1 MSLSTTK
8 NSKASE
14 HQIFKKARDFAEAVV
29 APRSIL
35 WERESGFDRETL
47 RDAAKLGLIGLQV
60 PATHGGLGL
69 PFSAKTKLA
78 EILAGADFGFAMSV
92 MIGVNVAFKLTRDTS
107 SKVVNRYLSDL
118 LTTKRL
124 ASVALTEPQAG
135 TDFSSI
141 SMSAVRTD
149 DGWILNGEKSW
160 IVNGAESDLIIVF
173 AQTEPGSRGAGIA
186 AFLVDGRREGF
197 TRTSLVG
204 IPGQTSIGVGGFVL
218 KDYCARNDELMLP
231 AGTAFKNILND
242 INGARTYVA
251 AMCCGMMNSAIRIVT
266 DYGQSRQTFGRA
278 LSQHQGWGWSLA
290 EAEIDLTAA
299 RLLVKDA
306 AARIDDGANCRFE
319 AAQAKVFA
327 TRMALRHI
335 PALCHLMGAEG
346 LRNFYPFGRHMT
358 GARISGLVDGTTEI
372 LLEALAGRHRM
383 KQGGN
388 RK

>member
-141 SMSAVRTD
+141 SMSAVRAD
-149 DGWILNGEKSW
+149 DGWVLNLS
-160 IVNGAESDLIIVF
+160 LI
-173 AQTEPGSRGAGIA
+173 
-186 AFLVDGRREGF
+186 
-197 TRTSLVG
+197 
-204 IPGQTSIGVGGFVL
+204 
-218 KDYCARNDELMLP
+218 
-231 AGTAFKNILND
+231 
-242 INGARTYVA
+242 
-251 AMCCGMMNSAIRIVT
+251 
-266 DYGQSRQTFGRA
+266 
-278 LSQHQGWGWSLA
+278 
-290 EAEIDLTAA
+290 
-299 RLLVKDA
+299 
-306 AARIDDGANCRFE
+306 
-319 AAQAKVFA
+319 
-327 TRMALRHI
+327 HI
-335 PALCHLMGAEG
+335 
-346 LRNFYPFGRHMT
+346 
-358 GARISGLVDGTTEI
+358 
-372 LLEALAGRHRM
+372 
-383 KQGGN
+383 
-388 RK
+388 